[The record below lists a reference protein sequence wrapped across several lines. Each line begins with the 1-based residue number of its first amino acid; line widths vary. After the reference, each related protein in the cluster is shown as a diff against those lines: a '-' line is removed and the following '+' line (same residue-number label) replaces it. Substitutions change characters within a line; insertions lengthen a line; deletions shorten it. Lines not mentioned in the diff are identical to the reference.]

1 MTRPPTR
8 PDPNRQGGSASTW
21 NTRNIHGRRPLRAR
35 TVELPPV
42 SALRLVGQR
51 QRGSRACAP

>member
-8 PDPNRQGGSASTW
+8 PESAGRVRQYLEHQEYPRTAS
-21 NTRNIHGRRPLRAR
+21 LRAR